1 MSGVGNCESEAMSV
15 WRTEPLVKGVR
26 PVFLFLMVVGAGCVT
41 SLMPNAERH
50 ESVETERPP
59 RALSVMEPR
68 LRALIE
74 EGEALWRQPPVAENT
89 IPCATCHFD
98 PAKWRGWAAS
108 FPKVKPMPPP
118 FTRVM
123 TLQQAVGES
132 VATHYRIPAGS
143 RIQQVSR
150 AITAYLTWVGEGRLL
165 TPGVVAG
172 QPVFP
177 DRMAALRESVARGE
191 KHVERSCARCHADP
205 GRFAEAAVTFP
216 RAPRAGA
223 SVMTLEEYVEGHRGP
238 AWDTPAAAD
247 IAAFVVTRAR
257 GRILQPGGASKP
269 Q

>member
-1 MSGVGNCESEAMSV
+1 MDEHPAE
-15 WRTEPLVKGVR
+15 VK
-26 PVFLFLMVVGAGCVT
+26 
-41 SLMPNAERH
+41 ER
-50 ESVETERPP
+50 EP
-59 RALSVMEPR
+59 RALFLIDPS

-74 EGEALWRQPPVAENT
+74 EGEALWKQPPVAENT

-98 PAKWRGWAAS
+98 PAERREWAAS

-132 VATHYRIPAGS
+132 VATHFRIPAGS

-191 KHVERSCARCHADP
+191 QHVERSCAGCHADP
-205 GRFAEAAVTFP
+205 GRFDEAAVTFP

-223 SVMTLEEYVEGHRGP
+223 AVMTLEEYVEGHRGP
-238 AWDTPAAAD
+238 AWDSPEAAD
-247 IAAFVVTRAR
+247 IAAFVATRAR